1 MANDGGITGDPPTP
15 TPTETL
21 TPTETRTPA
30 PPAGI
35 TKDEV
40 TQMFKQFGNE
50 LGTWLNER
58 LPQAPAPDDQT
69 PADATDRALQLM
81 DDPDAV
87 IDQRVA
93 QGVQQHI
100 KEGVEPT
107 IAGLAQGQVN
117 GFIKEAKAEFDNT
130 YGPGVFEEMVE
141 TDLRTTLS
149 QLPAALQT
157 SANHQAMI
165 LNGIKGLK
173 ADELFTKRS
182 ERDTMMENE
191 PPQMLSGGGPRPAP
205 KGQLT
210 GEEKGFLA
218 EIAQST
224 GETID
229 PKDYAAWRDAGPSE
243 DDVEHLFQGET
254 K

>member
-1 MANDGGITGDPPTP
+1 MADDGGITGGQTPAPDPK
-15 TPTETL
+15 PTET
-21 TPTETRTPA
+21 PA
-30 PPAGI
+30 PAPSGI

-50 LGTWLNER
+50 LGTWLNQR
-58 LPQAPAPDDQT
+58 LPQPETQDQT

-87 IDQRVA
+87 IDERVSR
-93 QGVQQHI
+93 GVQQVI
-100 KEGVEPT
+100 REGVEPT

-117 GFIKEAKAEFDNT
+117 GFIKEAKAQFDNT
-130 YGPGVFEEMVE
+130 YGPGVFEELVE
-141 TDLRTTLS
+141 TDLRTTLA

-210 GEEKGFLA
+210 GEEKDFLA
-218 EIAQST
+218 EVARST
-224 GETID
+224 GETVD
-229 PKDYAAWRDAGPSE
+229 PKEYAAWRDAGPSE
-243 DDVEHLFQGET
+243 DDVEHLFQTEAN